1 MTVHGIERIREYL
14 GEFKHNYVIIGGTA
28 TNMNLENSALEGRMT
43 HDIDMIVV
51 CEAISIDYLNR
62 FWDMIRAGGYEP
74 GIIKTPTGLKRTY
87 YRFVNPKDL
96 TFPKYIELFCRVP
109 ESINVPN
116 DIHLVH
122 ISNDN
127 DDLSSFSAIMMD
139 DDYYNFAV
147 SHAIELQGVQVLDKF
162 SLIVLKAKA
171 YISNLAR
178 KQAGN
183 KVQQDDIDK
192 HKKDVYRLS
201 FLLDEE
207 KDRIELS
214 ENIQKDM
221 RQFLETVREHEIN
234 TKAIS
239 NYMSVT
245 EIKQDEFINKLN
257 VVFKL
262 T

>member
-1 MTVHGIERIREYL
+1 
-14 GEFKHNYVIIGGTA
+14 
-28 TNMNLENSALEGRMT
+28 
-43 HDIDMIVV
+43 
-51 CEAISIDYLNR
+51 
-62 FWDMIRAGGYEP
+62 
-74 GIIKTPTGLKRTY
+74 
-87 YRFVNPKDL
+87 
-96 TFPKYIELFCRVP
+96 
-109 ESINVPN
+109 
-116 DIHLVH
+116 
-122 ISNDN
+122 
-127 DDLSSFSAIMMD
+127 MMD

-147 SHAIELQGVQVLDKF
+147 SHTIELQGVQVLDKF

-201 FLLDEE
+201 FLLDEQ
-207 KDRIELS
+207 KDSIELS

-221 RQFLETVREHEIN
+221 RQFIETVREHEIN

-245 EIKQDEFINKLN
+245 EIKQDEFINKLK
-257 VVFKL
+257 VIFKL